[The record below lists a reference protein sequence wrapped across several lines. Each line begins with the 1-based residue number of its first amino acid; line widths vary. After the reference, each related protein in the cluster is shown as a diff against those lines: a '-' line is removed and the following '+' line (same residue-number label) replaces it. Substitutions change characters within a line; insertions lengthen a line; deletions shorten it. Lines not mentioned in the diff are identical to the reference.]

1 MTKKSTSSDTGRQ
14 LRTAFFPGSFRP
26 FTIGHDSLV
35 RRGLNIFDRII
46 IGIGINS
53 QKTSD
58 ADEASS
64 IADSIRRIYH
74 AEPRVEVIIY
84 DGLTADAA
92 AKAGA
97 SALLRGVRSL
107 ADFEYERNLAD
118 INRQLS
124 GIETVLLYSL
134 PELAAVSSSV
144 VRELSSYGRDISS
157 FLPQPIEE

>member
-1 MTKKSTSSDTGRQ
+1 M
-14 LRTAFFPGSFRP
+14 LRGWAFFPGAFRP

-84 DGLTADAA
+84 DGLTADVA

-144 VRELSSYGRDISS
+144 VRELRSYGRDISS